1 MKKLVFL
8 FSLILISGILSNAAM
23 AYYSTP
29 GDVVVGNQVVMR
41 IRDNAGG
48 YSVEERVKAVNE
60 RLVEILSY
68 APVNEVSITVHLV
81 KGNYVISVGK
91 YQLITI
97 DKNMADS
104 NKTTPEKLAKD
115 WAKKLLPA
123 LQKQKPNI

>member
-1 MKKLVFL
+1 MKKIVFVL
-8 FSLILISGILSNAAM
+8 AVLLMSGLLTNAAM

-29 GDVVVGNQVVMR
+29 GDVVVGNTVVMR
-41 IRDNAGG
+41 VRDSAGG

-68 APVNEVSITVHLV
+68 APVNEVSVTVHLV
-81 KGNYVISVGK
+81 HGNYVISVGK

-104 NKTTPEKLAKD
+104 NNTTPEKLAKT
-115 WAKKLLPA
+115 WAKNLLPA
-123 LQKQKPNI
+123 LKKEKPNI